1 MAQNYDIK
9 NRLWWEMV
17 EINLRIF
24 SGRKKLL
31 LITWWWKWK
40 SRYIFISKGEIY
52 LPNVW
57 LWWWWRWWWMMMTM
71 MTRIR
76 MENRKEQLEKN
87 YLPSGWPDPGS
98 PRCRNC
104 AKRIVTIH
112 TQKCYFLKEII
123 TIRTERQYFFLTFLL
138 LRNYSEEKRLISYM
152 EDQKYFLGHL
162 LLWTGSVK
170 FVWKYWPIF
179 NSRVSG

>member
-31 LITWWWKWK
+31 LLSWWWWWEWKWK

-71 MTRIR
+71 MTRIK

-123 TIRTERQYFFLTFLL
+123 TIRTERQYFFNFSSSKKLFRRKTFNILYGRPKIFSRAFTFVNWFCQICLKILTD
-138 LRNYSEEKRLISYM
+138 I
-152 EDQKYFLGHL
+152 Q
-162 LLWTGSVK
+162 
-170 FVWKYWPIF
+170 
-179 NSRVSG
+179 

>member
-31 LITWWWKWK
+31 LLSWWWWWEWKWK
-40 SRYIFISKGEIY
+40 SRYN
-52 LPNVW
+52 LPAQCMA
-57 LWWWWRWWWMMMTM
+57 MMM
-71 MTRIR
+71 MTRIK

>member
-1 MAQNYDIK
+1 MMRNGRNQFEDIFRAKKVTIAFLMMVVRMKMKKQIYIYFERGNLPAQC
-9 NRLWWEMV
+9 M
-17 EINLRIF
+17 
-24 SGRKKLL
+24 
-31 LITWWWKWK
+31 TM
-40 SRYIFISKGEIY
+40 
-52 LPNVW
+52 
-57 LWWWWRWWWMMMTM
+57 MMMTM
-71 MTRIR
+71 MTRIK

-123 TIRTERQYFFLTFLL
+123 TIRTERQYFFNFSSSKKPFRRKT
-138 LRNYSEEKRLISYM
+138 LISYM

-162 LLWTGSVK
+162 LL
-170 FVWKYWPIF
+170 
-179 NSRVSG
+179 

>member
-1 MAQNYDIK
+1 MRNGRNQFEDIF
-9 NRLWWEMV
+9 RA
-17 EINLRIF
+17 
-24 SGRKKLL
+24 KKVTIDYLMM
-31 LITWWWKWK
+31 KMK
-40 SRYIFISKGEIY
+40 KQIY
-52 LPNVW
+52 LYFERGNLPAQCMA
-57 LWWWWRWWWMMMTM
+57 MMMMMM
-71 MTRIR
+71 MTRIK

-162 LLWTGSVK
+162 LL
-170 FVWKYWPIF
+170 
-179 NSRVSG
+179 